1 MRGADNHIAMRQQR
15 TTLTVQTEPYAF
27 HDISREVQAAVAD
40 AGVRDGVCHLFI
52 RHTTASLLLQENYDP
67 SVRHDLARFMA
78 RLVPEGDDY
87 AHAIEGRDDMPAHIR
102 SALTSVSE
110 TIPIADGKL
119 LLGRWQGIYL
129 WEHRARGH
137 QREVVVTVAGD

>member
-27 HDISREVQAAVAD
+27 HDISREVQVAVAD

-52 RHTTASLLLQENYDP
+52 RHTSASLLLQENYDP

-78 RLVPEGDDY
+78 RLVPEGDEY

-102 SALTSVSE
+102 SALTSISE
-110 TIPIADGKL
+110 TIPVADGKL
-119 LLGRWQGIYL
+119 LIGRWQGIYL

-137 QREVVVTVAGD
+137 QREVVVTVVGD

>member
-1 MRGADNHIAMRQQR
+1 MRRR
-15 TTLTVQTEPYAF
+15 TLTVQTESYAF
-27 HDISREVQAAVAD
+27 HDITREVQDAVAD

-52 RHTTASLLLQENYDP
+52 RHTSASLLVQENYDP
-67 SVRHDLARFMA
+67 SVRHDLAHFMT

-110 TIPIADGKL
+110 TIPVADGKL

-137 QREVVVTVAGD
+137 QREVIVTVLK

>member
-52 RHTTASLLLQENYDP
+52 RHATASLLLQENYDP

-129 WEHRARGH
+129 WEHRVRGH